1 MCHVLK
7 KRLFFICFLSVS
19 LLSTVLINVFPGQ
32 IHHTAFAAGLL
43 ALLKNEGPAGTQVN
57 FTGSGFIANATI
69 RLYFS
74 ADAAVAG
81 NALDTQVNTYELL
94 GETQTDS
101 QGSLGQFGAF
111 LVPSVMDDGR
121 TDKNVITGDYY
132 IYATYSGYKSIQ
144 SRASFFVTGP
154 VTLSPSKGRI
164 GDYTLI
170 NGSNYKTN
178 DIIFIYFSS
187 NKAAIGAT
195 IDTQVTTYQSAGTAV
210 ASPDG
215 TLGSGVS
222 FQIPS
227 RLTEGT
233 YQEDVHGGDYYFY
246 FTYGAN
252 RKRIET
258 FSRFTVLDGEIKPE
272 PSHGPVGSEI
282 SISGNGLRPNQNITV
297 KYDNELLA
305 ISGGDTATN
314 NAGIFNC
321 KVVIPESTTGSH
333 QLIVNDVT
341 GNHPE
346 AWFDIEPSIHISNPV
361 TAGSE
366 AAINGYGFSEIQDV
380 ILRIAGQNTSTN
392 PAVLST
398 NYNGSFKG
406 TFRAPTAT
414 GTVTVT
420 ATDKQNIKAELDITV
435 AAAPKAEA
443 VLSLYPANSQAN
455 PGAAGKP
462 VTVSGA
468 GFNPNS
474 PLTLTY
480 ENTPP
485 ATFTGIQTNAEG
497 SFQYS
502 FEVPGGAAGE
512 HKIDVTDG
520 TNAASIMFVLES
532 TAPPPPI
539 AEIPEVVSGVKPT
552 TRFDWTDVVDDSG
565 VKYTFQ
571 VSPDTTF
578 AQVVLEKSGLTVS
591 EYTMKENERL
601 DLKGRQTAYYW
612 RVAAVDGAGNES
624 TWSNAILF
632 YVGSAKS
639 AFPVWAYYLLGGLGA
654 IIVIVVAAW
663 IIRVKRNQGK
673 TV

>member
-1 MCHVLK
+1 MFQYMIQRSTQLRTISLV
-7 KRLFFICFLSVS
+7 ILSA
-19 LLSTVLINVFPGQ
+19 LILCLIPYPGQ
-32 IHHTAFAAGLL
+32 YTAHAAGLL
-43 ALLKNEGPAGTQVN
+43 SISVADGPVGTPVK
-57 FTGSGFIANATI
+57 FEGSGFVSNTI
-69 RLYFS
+69 VKLYFS
-74 ADAAVAG
+74 SDAAVTG
-81 NALDTQVNTYELL
+81 NVLDTQVNTYELL
-94 GETQTDS
+94 GEIQTDS
-101 QGSLGQFGAF
+101 TGTLGQYGAF
-111 LVPSVMDDGR
+111 VIPSMMDDGR
-121 TDKNVITGDYY
+121 TKKGVTNGDYY
-132 IYATYSGYKSIQ
+132 IYVTYTGSKGIQ
-144 SRASFFVTGP
+144 ASAQFFVTGP
-154 VTLSPSKGRI
+154 VKVTPNSGRI
-164 GDYTLI
+164 GEHTLI
-170 NGSNYKTN
+170 IGNNLKPN
-178 DIIFIYFSS
+178 DVIFLYFSS
-187 NKAAIGAT
+187 EKAGIGAS
-195 IDTQVTTYQSAGTAV
+195 IDNQVTTYNSLGMFAILA
-210 ASPDG
+210 DG
-215 TLGSGVS
+215 TFSVPY
-222 FQIPS
+222 QIPN
-227 RLTEGT
+227 RLTDGT
-233 YQEDVHGGDYYFY
+233 FDEDVHGGDYYFY
-246 FTYGAN
+246 LSYVAN

-258 FSRFTVLDGEIKPE
+258 ITRYTVVKGEIKLGTE
-272 PSHGPVGSEI
+272 NGAVDSLVT
-282 SISGNGLRPNQNITV
+282 ISGKDLRADQQIIV
-297 KYDNELLA
+297 KYDNDLLA
-305 ISGGDTATN
+305 IAEGDTATDD
-314 NAGIFNC
+314 AGEFNC
-321 KVVIPESTTGSH
+321 QVVIPESTIGKHKVTVTD
-333 QLIVNDVT
+333 IT
-341 GNHPE
+341 GNHPS
-346 AWFDIEPSIHISNPV
+346 AWFTVEPSVVVDNPV
-361 TAGSE
+361 TAGKKTG
-366 AAINGYGFSEIQDV
+366 IRGFGFSEICSVTLSINSQ
-380 ILRIAGQNTSTN
+380 IASTS
-392 PAVLST
+392 PAAIST
-398 NYNGSFKG
+398 NYNGSF
-406 TFRAPTAT
+406 TASFCAPSST
-414 GTVTVT
+414 GSLTMTVTDSLNVQ
-420 ATDKQNIKAELDITV
+420 KEVEFTV
-435 AAAPKAEA
+435 NAAPPTQSS
-443 VLSLYPANSQAN
+443 LSLYPANSQAN

-474 PLTLTY
+474 SLTLTY

-571 VSPDTTF
+571 VSPDMTF

-654 IIVIVVAAW
+654 VILIVVAAW